1 MAAELS
7 ARHIKAF
14 AEREIMFPLKIEH
27 NVELCRSFDHK
38 KEFDKNVI
46 DKGCGK
52 FCRTPFCLVENV
64 NCHIL
69 CAE

>member
-1 MAAELS
+1 
-7 ARHIKAF
+7 
-14 AEREIMFPLKIEH
+14 MFPLKIEH
-27 NVELCRSFDHK
+27 NEELCRSFDHK

-46 DKGCGK
+46 DKGGGK
-52 FCRTPFCLVENV
+52 ICRTPFCLVENV